1 MLGSSTEGPGET
13 LSSVRACLATFFGRG
28 EETRRTR
35 GASAAVGSGVF
46 SEKDAVSSVMWLQRK
61 KPTQVAGVENIQAQ
75 ECLEIPSTAPDSRI
89 AQVAL
94 MKPESTSFSA

>member
-1 MLGSSTEGPGET
+1 
-13 LSSVRACLATFFGRG
+13 
-28 EETRRTR
+28 
-35 GASAAVGSGVF
+35 
-46 SEKDAVSSVMWLQRK
+46 MWLQRK